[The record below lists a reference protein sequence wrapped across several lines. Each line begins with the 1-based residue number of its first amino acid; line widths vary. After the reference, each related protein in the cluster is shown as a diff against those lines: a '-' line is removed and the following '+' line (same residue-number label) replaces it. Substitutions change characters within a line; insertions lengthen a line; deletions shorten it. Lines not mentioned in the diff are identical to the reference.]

1 MRICLSV
8 LLLISLSINS
18 YASFTCS
25 VVFSPAKVLR
35 LQKQK
40 KLAEYK
46 VRFQEYKLQAEK
58 NPALIEQAS
67 EVLQITP
74 KEFLRRLVQIGVSP
88 LEIKQQVEIEAGP
101 NKSPIYKL
109 VFNPR
114 QLAKTIKSAVKER
127 QIVDPNFLRN
137 FMEMAGIHTG
147 AQAITHMLK
156 FDFGAM
162 GILTAQLAALLIT
175 EVALTFTSAKGISY
189 LIANRSS
196 LREAKEEYQK
206 LDPQQKIVFNS
217 FSARLK
223 SFAKNFNFNEM
234 MKNTGKKIP
243 NLAKIAFVTSL
254 IPFSI
259 LAMGKESEIADIASL
274 ALLNAS
280 FHALFISVWSNF
292 RYELFYGQIFPLIKN
307 TKLTGNNSFLERNL
321 IRSLM
326 AVNMIVASYSYSAGS
341 DAAYGLFGKDFQ

>member
-1 MRICLSV
+1 
-8 LLLISLSINS
+8 
-18 YASFTCS
+18 
-25 VVFSPAKVLR
+25 

-40 KLAEYK
+40 KLKEYK
-46 VRFQEYKLQAEK
+46 ERLSEYKKQAIA
-58 NPALIEQAS
+58 NPEIMEQAS
-67 EVLQITP
+67 EILQISQ
-74 KEFLRRLVQIGVSP
+74 KDFLRRLAQIKVSP
-88 LEIKQQVEIEAGP
+88 LDIKQQVELEASG
-101 NKSPIYKL
+101 NKTPIYKL
-109 VFNPR
+109 VFNPK
-114 QLAKTIKSAVKER
+114 QLAQQIKSAIKER
-127 QIVDPNFLRN
+127 QVVDPNFLRN
-137 FMEMAGIHTG
+137 FVEMAGIHTG

-162 GILTAQLAALLIT
+162 GILSAQLAALLIT
-175 EVALTFTSAKGISY
+175 EVALTFTSAKSISY
-189 LIANRSS
+189 LIANRES
-196 LREAKEEYQK
+196 LQQAKEEYQK
-206 LDPQQKIVFNS
+206 LDTKQKVMFNS

-223 SFAKNFNFNEM
+223 NFARNFNFNEM

-254 IPFSI
+254 LPFSI
-259 LAMGKESEIADIASL
+259 LAMGKEDAIADIFSL

-292 RYELFYGQIFPLIKN
+292 RYELFYGQVFPLIKN

-341 DAAYGLFGKDFQ
+341 DAAYSLFGKDFQ